1 MITQKTLDK
10 LSAMMKQ
17 AVISSESNTDEQAL
31 ETAALYPEWDEVKA
45 GAELAEGSRVNHKGK
60 LYKVL
65 GTHQKQD
72 DWNPAAAPSLFAK
85 VLIPDSNVIPAWE
98 QPDST
103 NPYVKGDK
111 VEHKGT
117 TWESL
122 VDNNV
127 WEPGVTGTESLWKK
141 I

>member
-17 AVISSESNTDEQAL
+17 AVINSESNTDEQAL
-31 ETAALYPEWDEVKA
+31 ATAALYPEWDQLEV
-45 GAELAEGSRVNHKGK
+45 GAELVEGSRVNHNGT

-65 GTHQKQD
+65 GAHQKQE

-85 VLIPDSNVIPAWE
+85 VLIPDNNVVPAWE

-103 NPYVKGDK
+103 NPYMAGDK
-111 VEHKGT
+111 VTYNGS

-127 WEPGVTGTESLWKK
+127 WEPGVTGTESLWKEV
-141 I
+141 

>member
-1 MITQKTLDK
+1 MITQKTLK
-10 LSAMMKQ
+10 RLSAMMKQ

-31 ETAALYPEWDEVKA
+31 ETAALYPEWNEVET
-45 GAELAEGSRVNHKGK
+45 GAELAEGSRVNHDGK

-65 GTHQKQD
+65 SAHQKQD

-103 NPYVKGDK
+103 NPYMKGDK
-111 VEHKGT
+111 VEHKGK

-127 WEPGVTGTESLWKK
+127 WEPGATGTESLWKK